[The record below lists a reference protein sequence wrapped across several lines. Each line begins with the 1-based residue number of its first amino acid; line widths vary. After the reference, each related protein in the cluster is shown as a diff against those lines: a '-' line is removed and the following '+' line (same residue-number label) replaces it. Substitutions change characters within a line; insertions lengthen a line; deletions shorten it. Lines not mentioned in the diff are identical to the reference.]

1 MTHSFLCQEPPL
13 LSSSSRL
20 ATIQSRFA
28 IVCTK
33 IPTLLLYTD
42 TDIVNCV
49 NFQVIILI
57 LSAFF
62 WLLSLLL
69 SAILWSVVTPLKVGS
84 TLNRTST

>member
-1 MTHSFLCQEPPL
+1 MLHSFLCQEPPL

-33 IPTLLLYTD
+33 KQTMLLCTD
-42 TDIVNCV
+42 TDNINCV
-49 NFQVIILI
+49 NVQVIILI

-84 TLNRTST
+84 TWRKKT

>member
-1 MTHSFLCQEPPL
+1 MPHYFLSGTPFALFIFTISNDPVKVCNSFY
-13 LSSSSRL
+13 
-20 ATIQSRFA
+20 
-28 IVCTK
+28 K
-33 IPTLLLYTD
+33 D
-42 TDIVNCV
+42 KDNVNRV

-84 TLNRTST
+84 TLNGTWT